1 MKLFDYVVSGPNK
14 APPEMPNLKVPL
26 NVTQPCA
33 WPMTLEAMPV
43 SPGNIMRLDRADFLR
58 SVESLIN
65 LKVVIDSWMQHLWKN
80 VHINI
85 SEGMLNHRLCNCFSW
100 KRGRKRV
107 ISNYISHSL
116 FLCTL
121 FFWTHLSG
129 LHHKECWSSIQ
140 RATLTTWQTTAA
152 RSRFILDSVALGTG
166 KILQASGL
174 HTGRAFSH
182 GTMAEAYSVMH
193 NVTYKWKEIRKV
205 AAEPDNATLRKYHQ
219 PLQHHSGSF
228 MLSQHTCGWGSECPS
243 CVAGRFCVTSHAIVV
258 VTHISNSIPLSAR
271 S

>member
-121 FFWTHLSG
+121 FELISAG
-129 LHHKECWSSIQ
+129 CIIKNAEIQ
-140 RATLTTWQTTAA
+140 FSAPPWQLGKPLQQG
-152 RSRFILDSVALGTG
+152 LDSSL
-166 KILQASGL
+166 
-174 HTGRAFSH
+174 
-182 GTMAEAYSVMH
+182 
-193 NVTYKWKEIRKV
+193 
-205 AAEPDNATLRKYHQ
+205 
-219 PLQHHSGSF
+219 
-228 MLSQHTCGWGSECPS
+228 
-243 CVAGRFCVTSHAIVV
+243 IV
-258 VTHISNSIPLSAR
+258 
-271 S
+271 